1 MDANVEEVR
10 EALVT
15 ALADFLQ
22 ADKAGLAGL
31 DHRSKLAAA
40 RARAME
46 VLDTK
51 AYDAAVFAAFRR
63 AGFDF

>member
-1 MDANVEEVR
+1 MDPNVEAVR

-15 ALADFLQ
+15 ALADFLH
-22 ADKAGLAGL
+22 ADKAGLARL

-40 RARAME
+40 RARATEM
-46 VLDTK
+46 LDTK

-63 AGFDF
+63 AGLDF